1 MNLTAI
7 TKLRHDWED
16 ASRSTRAQTLL
27 VELAAREPDVAAF
40 GAATLPELVVTAEL
54 PAGQSAIESWRIT
67 AALLRQFH
75 LDQLVGLG
83 LLVRLSPGLIAM
95 AGSFGWGRDAP
106 WADIDAFAC
115 DLVRSAW
122 EVLHSLGGST
132 IAYPERTVLRKIYHQ
147 LHAQRRA
154 AHRRASYEELAGER
168 TVEFAD
174 PYPISVLEEL
184 AFALSTRREVR
195 PQDLQLIYRHRVL
208 GLTFPEL
215 AAASG
220 VSVRA
225 LEQRSSRAEAALC
238 A

>member
-7 TKLRHDWED
+7 TELRRDWERT
-16 ASRSTRAQTLL
+16 SHSTRAQTLL
-27 VELAAREPDVAAF
+27 FELAAREPDIAAF
-40 GAATLPELVVTAEL
+40 GAKTLPELVVTGEL
-54 PAGQSAIESWRIT
+54 PAEQSTIESWRIT

-75 LDQLVGLG
+75 LDQLVGLS
-83 LLVRLSPGLIAM
+83 LIVRLSPGLIAM
-95 AGSFGWGRDAP
+95 ARSFGWGRDAP
-106 WADIDAFAC
+106 WADVDAFAC
-115 DLVRSAW
+115 DLVHSTW

-132 IAYPERTVLRKIYHQ
+132 IAYPERTILRRIYHQ

-154 AHRRASYEELAGER
+154 VHRRYAYEELAGEW
-168 TVEFAD
+168 TIEFAD
-174 PYPISVLEEL
+174 PHPVSVLEEL
-184 AFALSTRREVR
+184 AFALSTKRKMRR
-195 PQDLQLIYRHRVL
+195 QDLQLIYRHRVL